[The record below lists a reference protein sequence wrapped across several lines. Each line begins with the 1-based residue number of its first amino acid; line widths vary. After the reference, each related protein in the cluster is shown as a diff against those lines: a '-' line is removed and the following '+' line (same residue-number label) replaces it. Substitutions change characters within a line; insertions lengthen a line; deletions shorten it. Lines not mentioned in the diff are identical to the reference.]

1 MIEIKGTPD
10 GIDAKIEADTR
21 ELATFM
27 STLVKGVIANM
38 GVKDKMVAIYLST
51 VIHKAAVDGLE
62 DAADKL
68 LKSEGGLPS

>member
-27 STLVKGVIANM
+27 STLVKEVIVDIGA
-38 GVKDKMVAIYLST
+38 KDKMTATYLST
-51 VIHKAAVDGLE
+51 VIHKAAVEGLE
-62 DAADKL
+62 GASDKL

>member
-10 GIDAKIEADTR
+10 GIEAKIEADTR

-27 STLVKGVIANM
+27 ATLVKGVIADI
-38 GVKDKMVAIYLST
+38 GVKDKMIAIYLST

-62 DAADKL
+62 EAAGEL
-68 LKSEGGLPS
+68 LKPEGGLPS

>member
-1 MIEIKGTPD
+1 MIEIKGTLD
-10 GIDAKIEADTR
+10 GIEAKIEADTR

-27 STLVKGVIANM
+27 STLVKEVIADI
-38 GVKDKMVAIYLST
+38 GVKDKMIAIYLST

-62 DAADKL
+62 EAADEL